1 MVGSRRHRKSSLGP
15 TFVLLQKKQAQR
27 PPNLDAVFSALSHP
41 TRRAILERLGQGEVS
56 VTELARPF
64 QISLPAISKHL
75 HVLETAGLL
84 YRERE
89 GRFHRLRLN
98 PTPLISTAAWIE
110 EYRPLWEA
118 QLDAVSAYLESRG
131 RENKPE

>member
-15 TFVLLQKKQAQR
+15 TFVLLQKKQAER
-27 PPNLDAVFSALSHP
+27 PLNLDAVFSALSDP

-64 QISLPAISKHL
+64 QFSLPAISKHL

-118 QLDAVSAYLESRG
+118 QLDALSAYLEGRG
-131 RENKPE
+131 REKKPE

>member
-1 MVGSRRHRKSSLGP
+1 MIRSRRHRKSNLGP
-15 TFVLLQKKQAQR
+15 NFSLRKKQGER
-27 PPNLDAVFSALSHP
+27 LSNLDRVFSALADP

-75 HVLETAGLL
+75 HVLESAGLL
-84 YRERE
+84 TRERE

-98 PTPLISTAAWIE
+98 PTPLISSAAWIE
-110 EYRPLWEA
+110 KYRPLWKA
-118 QLDAVSAYLESRG
+118 QLDALSAYLEHGDKEVTR
-131 RENKPE
+131 

>member
-1 MVGSRRHRKSSLGP
+1 MIGSRRHRKSSLGP

-75 HVLETAGLL
+75 HVLESAGLL

-118 QLDAVSAYLESRG
+118 QLDALSAYLEGRG
-131 RENKPE
+131 REKKPE